1 LFRENRRWGAKW
13 NRGCEMANC
22 RLLLERARDNPEGL
36 RFAELYRLAECF
48 GWEYARQRGSHRLYK
63 RAGAKALM
71 NFQNVN
77 GAANG
82 YQVRQLLTAIEEHG
96 LELTDD

>member
-1 LFRENRRWGAKW
+1 MESGQ
-13 NRGCEMANC
+13 
-22 RLLLERARDNPEGL
+22 GL
-36 RFAELYRLAECF
+36 RFAELCRLAECF

-77 GAANG
+77 GEANG
-82 YQVRQLLTAIEEHG
+82 YQG
-96 LELTDD
+96 